1 MSILNKP
8 ANILQSPKLK
18 TSDQWL
24 DEAKALLSQ
33 GSFNREAQAKFE
45 SIMAL
50 LQATKT
56 DRYGLELFNQQRDR
70 LSSTRS
76 LDPASRAFFSGENI
90 PESVISESG
99 GRLESREGRLNGRH
113 RRVTEL
119 RDTTYAMG
127 PAEARTY
134 TGLNEGTGS
143 LGGYSVPTGFWPE
156 LQIALRQADG
166 LWAAARHILTPTG
179 NPVNMPTA
187 FESNLGRQVAEAVA
201 VQQNNPTFG
210 NVQWSDCPTWSSDEI
225 LTSIQLAQDCG
236 VGTIVDVLRD
246 IFTIR
251 IKLGLGQT
259 FTNTL
264 LSNAHVGV
272 TTASSS
278 AITPAEIMSLPTKVS
293 NAMYAYQ
300 PTSGWLMAAGT
311 LEYVYALVGTD
322 GLRIF
327 RKEFDDEGYPLLLK
341 QRVYLSP
348 TFPAIGAG
356 NSAMAF
362 GDLNRFHIRE
372 VADSFTLFRYD
383 ETYMPNHQYGWQAWL
398 RADGKLISAD
408 AGVSDFPIVLLQNHA

>member
-1 MSILNKP
+1 
-8 ANILQSPKLK
+8 
-18 TSDQWL
+18 
-24 DEAKALLSQ
+24 
-33 GSFNREAQAKFE
+33 
-45 SIMAL
+45 
-50 LQATKT
+50 
-56 DRYGLELFNQQRDR
+56 
-70 LSSTRS
+70 
-76 LDPASRAFFSGENI
+76 
-90 PESVISESG
+90 
-99 GRLESREGRLNGRH
+99 
-113 RRVTEL
+113 
-119 RDTTYAMG
+119 
-127 PAEARTY
+127 
-134 TGLNEGTGS
+134 
-143 LGGYSVPTGFWPE
+143 
-156 LQIALRQADG
+156 
-166 LWAAARHILTPTG
+166 LWDAARHIITPTG
-179 NPVNMPTA
+179 NLVNMPTA
-187 FESNLGRQVAEAVA
+187 FETFVGRQVSEAGPVT
-201 VQQNNPTFG
+201 QTNPTFG

-225 LTSIQLAQDCG
+225 LTSAQLAQDCG

-278 AITPAEIMSLPTKVS
+278 AITPAEVMSLPTKVS

-348 TFPAIGAG
+348 TFPAIGAS
-356 NSAMAF
+356 NSVMAF
-362 GDLNRFHIRE
+362 GDLNRYHIRE

-408 AGVSDFPIVLLQNHA
+408 AGASDFPIVLLQNHA